1 MDHDDRPYSGLSGHR
16 TGRRKHTNRPCRIAG
31 RDSLQLGDASDAG
44 RKTDPWRRLDQ
55 RGQVAVET
63 VLLVPAIILV
73 LAMVTAGWRIWWA
86 RSQVQ
91 EAAASAARAASL
103 ERSGGAAQLAARVVV
118 EADLATVGAQCR
130 NPIVA
135 VDGRDFVRPP
145 GTDGQIDVHVTCQLL
160 LSDLLVPG
168 LPGSVGIY
176 ATATERLDT
185 FRERRP

>member
-1 MDHDDRPYSGLSGHR
+1 MDHHDQPRQVDLPSRGKPGGLPG
-16 TGRRKHTNRPCRIAG
+16 A
-31 RDSLQLGDASDAG
+31 
-44 RKTDPWRRLDQ
+44 WRRFDVPTRPDQ

-73 LAMVTAGWRIWWA
+73 LAMLAAGWRIWWA

-103 ERSGGAAQLAARVVV
+103 ERSGASAQFVARSVAD
-118 EADLATVGAQCR
+118 ADLATVGAQCG
-130 NPIVA
+130 NFSVV
-135 VDGRDFVRPP
+135 VDGRDFARPP
-145 GTDGQIDVHVTCQLL
+145 GTNGQVSVRVSCQLS

-168 LPGSVGIY
+168 LPGSISID
-176 ATATERLDT
+176 AAATERLDT